1 MDSSRKNI
9 LLVLYKTDQTVFRL
23 KDIALLTGETNF
35 QSLNKRVNYLVKKKE
50 LVNIRKGIYALPEYK
65 NEELAS
71 KIFTPSYLS
80 IDYILQKEGVIF
92 QYDSAFSSVSYLSRA
107 VKLQGFIFSYR
118 KIKNEILTN
127 TTGIDIINDGIFV
140 ASAERAFLDYLYLNG
155 DSYIDNPSILN
166 KTKVKQIL
174 PIYSSTTLSKRVN
187 KILKDV

>member
-107 VKLQGFIFSYR
+107 VELQGFIFSYR

-174 PIYSSTTLSKRVN
+174 PIYSSITLSKRVY